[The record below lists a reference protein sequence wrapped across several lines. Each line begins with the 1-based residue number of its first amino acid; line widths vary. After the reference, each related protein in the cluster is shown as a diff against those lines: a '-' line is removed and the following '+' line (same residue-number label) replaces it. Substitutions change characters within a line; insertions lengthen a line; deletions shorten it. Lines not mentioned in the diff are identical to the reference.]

1 MKIKILYLFAAIL
14 LLQSCSKEAEVPTP
28 DNGSADFSTFVSLGD
43 SYTAGYTNGAL
54 SQNGQEGAFSSLMA
68 EKLMSFSLNN
78 YAIPFLPEGQSV
90 GSSLEGE
97 MQLKATSAGLQPVTV
112 NGNPELLTDPS
123 TWINANGPYH
133 NLGIPGARSY
143 HLVAP
148 EYGDP
153 SQGPGN
159 FNPFYARF
167 ASVPGVSTA
176 LSDAL
181 AVEPTFFSLWIGGN
195 DVLGYALEG
204 GEGETSGMG
213 SADITPVQVFS
224 QSYAYM
230 LSQLTASGATGV
242 VGTIPGID
250 QLPFFN
256 VVAPNMLALSAEQ
269 AEALNGG
276 YAQYNAAAQ
285 QYGFE
290 EIVFS
295 QGANYFVIE
304 DESNPAGMRQIKA
317 GEKILLT
324 ARTNIT
330 AAGWGSQI
338 PIPDEYVLDLDEL
351 QAISDATNNFNSVI
365 ESSANQFDLALV
377 DLNELMVQTQEG
389 LMIDGN
395 TYSNAYI
402 TGGVFSLDGI
412 HTTGRGSAIIA
423 NAFIEAVNE
432 KFGSSIPHV
441 LVNDQ
446 TGIVFP

>member
-1 MKIKILYLFAAIL
+1 MIFRITYIFAVLFL
-14 LLQSCSKEAEVPTP
+14 LSSCTKEADVPTP
-28 DNGSADFSTFVSLGD
+28 KNGGADFSSFVSLGD

-54 SQNGQEGAFSSLMA
+54 SRDGQESSFASMMGAQLMNLSL
-68 EKLMSFSLNN
+68 ETYS
-78 YAIPFLPEGQSV
+78 IPLLPEGKSV

-97 MQLKATSAGLQPVTV
+97 MQLKVTTGGIQPVTTT
-112 NGNPELLTDPS
+112 GNPELLTDPS

-153 SQGPGN
+153 NQGVGN
-159 FNPFYARF
+159 FNPYYARF

-181 AVEPTFFSLWIGGN
+181 AVERTFFSLWIGGN
-195 DVLGYALEG
+195 DVLGYALAG
-204 GEGETSGMG
+204 GEAETSGMG
-213 SADITPVQVFS
+213 SADITPVAAFT

-230 LSQLTASGATGV
+230 LSQLTASGAKGV
-242 VGTIPGID
+242 VGTIPAID
-250 QLPFFN
+250 KLPFFS
-256 VVAPNMLALSAEQ
+256 VVMPNMLALSAEQ
-269 AEALNGG
+269 AAAMDAA
-276 YAQYNAAAQ
+276 YADYDAAAQ

-290 EIVFS
+290 EMDFS
-295 QGANYFVIE
+295 AGANFFVIE
-304 DESNPAGMRQIKA
+304 DEANPVGMRQIKA

-330 AAGWGSQI
+330 VAGWGSEV
-338 PIPDEYVLDLDEL
+338 PIPDEYVLDENEL
-351 QAISDATNNFNSVI
+351 QSIEEATNTFNSII
-365 ESSANQFDLALV
+365 ENSANQFDLAMV
-377 DLNELMVQTQEG
+377 DLDVLMESTQEG

-395 TYSNAYI
+395 IYSNAYI

-432 KFGSSIPHV
+432 KYGSSVPYV